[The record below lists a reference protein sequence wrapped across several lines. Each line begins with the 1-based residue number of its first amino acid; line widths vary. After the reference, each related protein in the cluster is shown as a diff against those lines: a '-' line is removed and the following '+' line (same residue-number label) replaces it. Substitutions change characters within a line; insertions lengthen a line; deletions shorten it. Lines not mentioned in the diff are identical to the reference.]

1 MKPVW
6 SPRPFLR
13 VAASHY
19 VANGMLAA
27 LGMMV
32 ISITVQTV
40 LGPFA
45 AAAASVGVVVA
56 IPSDQP
62 APIRGKVWQLLPAA
76 VIGLPLFWGVQRLH
90 AAPLALGLL
99 LIPATF
105 LAFLAGAWGKRG
117 LPITMSVMFSMIFSL
132 AVPATA
138 DAGANLPTSLY
149 FALGAGLY
157 VVYGT
162 LVNALFN
169 GRYRALI
176 VADSLLSLGRLM
188 RVQALQLTPDLTT
201 GPQAI
206 LGKLLRHQAALADA
220 LQATRDL
227 VLESPHTPERQRLAG
242 MLLQILELRDHLVA
256 CVLDLDALT
265 RRPDHAA
272 PLAVLRSEL
281 DALACEV
288 ERIADALLLFRRPP
302 PPLARPDHLEDL
314 GWPEQE
320 PASLA
325 LAHGLAIR
333 IGQIRLETDRLA
345 AIARGDEAPDL
356 TLVRSAWQM
365 FVSPT
370 AWSWRP
376 FANLLRRDTPTL
388 RHAVRAAL
396 AIGVAYPLALAL
408 PWGVHEYWVLLTIVV
423 VLRGSFA
430 QTIER
435 RNKRALG
442 TLAGCLIAQ
451 ALLSVDPPHA
461 VFLLTLT
468 LAQGFAHGFAA
479 RRYLVT
485 AVAATVLG
493 LVQAHLLSAGASPI
507 HDALERLLDTGLG
520 IILAWGFSYILPS
533 WERALIPSLVVRVLG
548 AQARHAEIALTVGQL
563 QAVDNEPELE
573 WRLARREAYD
583 SLSALVHATQQSLS
597 EPRAV
602 RPPLEPLERLLAHS
616 YQLLAQL
623 QAVKTMLLLRR
634 GRLDPDDIRLPLLD
648 SRDAIMAILVGGR
661 ANMVQDDQETLPM
674 SLPATLPDPFERDLT
689 PWVLRRLGL
698 ARALTLRLRRDAD
711 RVCGQTS
718 A

>member
-1 MKPVW
+1 MSPVGF
-6 SPRPFLR
+6 PRPFLR
-13 VAASHY
+13 VAASHT

-32 ISITVQTV
+32 ISIAVQAV

-45 AAAASVGVVVA
+45 AAAANVGVVVA

-62 APIRGKVWQLLPAA
+62 APIRGKFWQLLPAA

-132 AVPATA
+132 AVPETA
-138 DAGANLPTSLY
+138 DAQTNSLY

-162 LVNALFN
+162 LANALFN

-176 VADSLLSLGRLM
+176 VADTLWSLGRLM
-188 RVQALQLTPDLTT
+188 RVQAVQLTPDPTT
-201 GPQAI
+201 GPQPL
-206 LGKLLRHQAALADA
+206 LGRLLSLQATLADQ

-227 VLESPHTPERQRLAG
+227 VLESPHTPVRRRFAG

-281 DALACEV
+281 EDAASQIEG
-288 ERIADALLLFRRPP
+288 IADALLLFRKPP
-302 PPLARPDHLEDL
+302 PPSARPNRLEDL
-314 GWPEQE
+314 HWPEQE

-333 IGQIRLETDRLA
+333 IGRIRQETDRLA
-345 AIARGDEAPDL
+345 AMARGDDAPDL

-376 FANLLRRDTPTL
+376 FATLLRRDTPTL

-396 AIGVAYPLALAL
+396 AIGVAYPLTLAL
-408 PWGVHEYWVLLTIVV
+408 PWGTHEYWVLLTIVV

-435 RNKRALG
+435 RNNRALG

-451 ALLSVDPPHA
+451 ALLSVDPPHL
-461 VFLLTLT
+461 VLLLTLT
-468 LAQGFAHGFAA
+468 LAQAFAHGFAA

-485 AVAATVLG
+485 AVAATILG
-493 LVQAHLLSAGASPI
+493 LVQAHLLSAGTSPI
-507 HDALERLLDTGLG
+507 LDAVERLLDTGLG
-520 IILAWGFSYILPS
+520 VTLAWGFSYILPS
-533 WERALIPSLVVRVLG
+533 WERSLIPSLVTRVLK
-548 AQARHAEIALTVGQL
+548 AQARHAEIALAIGQL

-583 SLSALVHATQQSLS
+583 SLSALVRATQQSLA

-602 RPPLEPLERLLAHS
+602 RPPLALLERLLAHS

-634 GRLDPDDIRLPLLD
+634 GRLDPGDIRPPLLE
-648 SRDAIMAILVGGR
+648 SANAIMAILAGGQ
-661 ANMVQDDQETLPM
+661 ASTLQGEALPM
-674 SLPATLPDPFERDLT
+674 SLPPTLPDPFEKDLA
-689 PWVLRRLGL
+689 PWVLRRLSL
-698 ARALTLRLRRDAD
+698 AQALTLRLRQDAD
-711 RVCGQTS
+711 RVCSELGQSS